1 MSNSE
6 IELKLK
12 SKIKNEKEE
21 VKSED
26 EDESKKGD
34 FLVEDSPRFD
44 KSDKKVEQFFS
55 SLSNIKE

>member
-12 SKIKNEKEE
+12 SKIKNEKED
-21 VKSED
+21 VKSD
-26 EDESKKGD
+26 EEVDVQKGD
-34 FLVEDSPRFD
+34 FLAEDSPRFD
-44 KSDKKVEQFFS
+44 KSDKKVEKFFS